1 VDFLAA
7 LDILLALSLIYL
19 VFALVVTSLN
29 ESLAAMLSSRA
40 KWLRRGIASLLSTNP
55 KALDEAAADKVLDSP
70 FVTFLGTP
78 GRFKTFRP
86 SYIPAWTLMQGVLST
101 VAGYRDDAFA
111 RVADIRALA
120 EQIPDKSPIR
130 SVLIDLCARAGDDLD
145 TFREQLEAWFKA
157 FEDQLTA
164 WYRQKTQYVLVGL
177 SLAVAVGM
185 NVDTLDIIRQFS
197 ADPKVLKAIVEQAE
211 TAAKAGGIEAYTD
224 STRRDKAR
232 EALEQASAAVRAA
245 NTADDKAREALE
257 NANAAVKASD
267 TPDKKET
274 ALKAAASA
282 NEKRAEAAEKKKAA
296 IDNEADKRTAL
307 AEAQQALD
315 QRIADKADALMAG
328 GLKLGWQPG
337 QFKRWLGSLDSS
349 EGWNTLVGLLISAF
363 ALSLGAPFWFNTLK
377 SAASIRSVG
386 KRPQDNPGSAAKP
399 GS

>member
-1 VDFLAA
+1 MDFLAA

-19 VFALVVTSLN
+19 VFALMVTAMN
-29 ESLAAMLSSRA
+29 ESIAAALSSRA
-40 KWLRRGIASLLSTNP
+40 RWLRRGIASLLSTNP

-120 EQIPDKSPIR
+120 EQLPDKSPIR

-197 ADPKVLKAIVEQAE
+197 ADPKVLRAVVEQA
-211 TAAKAGGIEAYTD
+211 
-224 STRRDKAR
+224 R
-232 EALEQASAAVRAA
+232 SAAQDESLATYLDTSARD
-245 NTADDKAREALE
+245 TARKTLE
-257 NANAAVKASD
+257 EAVKATRNLDACS
-267 TPDKKET
+267 
-274 ALKAAASA
+274 AAADTC
-282 NEKRAEAAEKKKAA
+282 KEARKKA
-296 IDNEADKRTAL
+296 IEAEQQARDAL
-307 AEAQQALD
+307 AEAQHALD

-337 QFKRWLGSLDSS
+337 QFRRWLDSLDQA
-349 EGWNTLVGLLISAF
+349 EGWNKLLGLLISAC
-363 ALSLGAPFWFNTLK
+363 ALALGAPFWFNVLK
-377 SAASIRSVG
+377 SVASVRSVG
-386 KRPQDNPGSAAKP
+386 DHQQETPGSAAKP
-399 GS
+399 GP

>member
-1 VDFLAA
+1 MDFLAA

-19 VFALVVTSLN
+19 VFALMVTAMN
-29 ESLAAMLSSRA
+29 ESIAAALSSRA
-40 KWLRRGIASLLSTNP
+40 RWLRRGIASLLSTNP

-78 GRFKTFRP
+78 GGFKTFRP

-120 EQIPDKSPIR
+120 EQLPDKSPIR

-197 ADPKVLKAIVEQAE
+197 ADPKVLRAVIEQAQGVSKNE
-211 TAAKAGGIEAYTD
+211 SLAAYLDTTPRDEARKTLEEAVTAT
-224 STRRDKAR
+224 R
-232 EALEQASAAVRAA
+232 EAEACSAA
-245 NTADDKAREALE
+245 ADACKQAM
-257 NANAAVKASD
+257 K
-267 TPDKKET
+267 T
-274 ALKAAASA
+274 
-282 NEKRAEAAEKKKAA
+282 A
-296 IDNEADKRTAL
+296 IDTEQQARNAL
-307 AEAQQALD
+307 ADAQRALD

-337 QFKRWLGSLDSS
+337 QFERWLGSLDGS
-349 EGWNTLVGLLISAF
+349 EGWNKLVGLLISAF
-363 ALSLGAPFWFNTLK
+363 ALSLGAPFWFNMLK
-377 SAASIRSVG
+377 SVASVRSVG
-386 KRPQDNPGSAAKP
+386 NRQQETPGSAAKP
-399 GS
+399 GP